1 MPKKVI
7 VNLETKS
14 LKTLRKQL
22 NKFLFEQRNSIN
34 GNTYFKYSKIFNN
47 SQRATLIKEYQNLSA
62 LLDQGEKNITHKKSK
77 SVIMTENIKSFN
89 GKIED
94 RKFIYKSNSI
104 EYFFKHIN
112 RLISSYLSS
121 RLTSNVNLKC
131 YFCLRVLMTKPDTKE
146 VLPFDLR
153 TQAKSIHN
161 SNDVQN
167 LMTSISSEMIK
178 RSETIQTHSS
188 GWVFEHTIFFRC

>member
-34 GNTYFKYSKIFNN
+34 GNTYFKYSKIFDN

-94 RKFIYKSNSI
+94 RKFIYKSNI
-104 EYFFKHIN
+104 LLNIF
-112 RLISSYLSS
+112 LS
-121 RLTSNVNLKC
+121 
-131 YFCLRVLMTKPDTKE
+131 
-146 VLPFDLR
+146 
-153 TQAKSIHN
+153 
-161 SNDVQN
+161 
-167 LMTSISSEMIK
+167 TSIVLFPLIY
-178 RSETIQTHSS
+178 H
-188 GWVFEHTIFFRC
+188 HA

>member
-62 LLDQGEKNITHKKSK
+62 LLDQGEKNITHKKA
-77 SVIMTENIKSFN
+77 
-89 GKIED
+89 
-94 RKFIYKSNSI
+94 
-104 EYFFKHIN
+104 
-112 RLISSYLSS
+112 S
-121 RLTSNVNLKC
+121 RLL
-131 YFCLRVLMTKPDTKE
+131 
-146 VLPFDLR
+146 
-153 TQAKSIHN
+153 
-161 SNDVQN
+161 
-167 LMTSISSEMIK
+167 
-178 RSETIQTHSS
+178 
-188 GWVFEHTIFFRC
+188 